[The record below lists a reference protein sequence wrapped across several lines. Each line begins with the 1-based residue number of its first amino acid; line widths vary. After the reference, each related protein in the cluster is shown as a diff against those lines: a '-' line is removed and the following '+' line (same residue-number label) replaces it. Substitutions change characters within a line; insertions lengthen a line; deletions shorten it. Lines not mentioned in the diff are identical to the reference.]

1 MVRDYGV
8 EGREI
13 AGKPCKYCEFA
24 TLGCLRIMPQNH
36 VRSDVETGQRD
47 MILVHIMGRFLTSL
61 E

>member
-1 MVRDYGV
+1 MPRSDAAKYA
-8 EGREI
+8 E
-13 AGKPCKYCEFA
+13 KPCKYCDSA